1 MLSAGSS
8 SSLTTCQQ
16 PASWHRTVGTD
27 SSGQAAQGDV
37 QEQTSRP
44 VCRGLR
50 WLLVFGAQQPVGP
63 AVPSNLCDDLSW
75 AQSRRRVLPLCHPG
89 STLSEA
95 SPLCG
100 WCAWLAVLS
109 GEVLQTLRTRRSSVE
124 PTTGHRETTEKA
136 MCGSSGRRGPPGTA
150 AAPWDGTSRGR
161 LVLTPYHLRP
171 ARRLW
176 LQVWVRVG
184 CKGLNPC

>member
-1 MLSAGSS
+1 
-8 SSLTTCQQ
+8 
-16 PASWHRTVGTD
+16 VGTD
-27 SSGQAAQGDV
+27 SSGHAAQGDV

-50 WLLVFGAQQPVGP
+50 LLLVFGAQQLVGP

-75 AQSRRRVLPLCHPG
+75 VQSCRRVSPLCHPG

-100 WCAWLAVLS
+100 WCAWLAVLA
-109 GEVLQTLRTRRSSVE
+109 GEGLQTLRMTVFGRTHNWSPGDHSEGSTGWDVTRAVSA
-124 PTTGHRETTEKA
+124 H
-136 MCGSSGRRGPPGTA
+136 
-150 AAPWDGTSRGR
+150 
-161 LVLTPYHLRP
+161 PYHLRP

-176 LQVWVRVG
+176 LQVWLTSEFLPLGRVSRVSA
-184 CKGLNPC
+184 